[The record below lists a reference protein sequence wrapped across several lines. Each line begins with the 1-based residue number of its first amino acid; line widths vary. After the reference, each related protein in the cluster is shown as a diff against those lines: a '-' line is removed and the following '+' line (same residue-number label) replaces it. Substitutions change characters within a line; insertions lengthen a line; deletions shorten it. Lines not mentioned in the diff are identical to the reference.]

1 LGVEDDDDNN
11 NNNNNNNN
19 NKFVDNNNFF
29 LILLFIATVKT
40 QGTLV
45 CTRLVTHA
53 MLVTGSNFPNFKKR
67 MFKYAN
73 ILKPTRKI

>member
-1 LGVEDDDDNN
+1 MMMMMMMMIISLQIITI
-11 NNNNNNNN
+11 
-19 NKFVDNNNFF
+19 FF
-29 LILLFIATVKT
+29 LILLFIATMKT
-40 QGTLV
+40 QGILV

>member
-1 LGVEDDDDNN
+1 LGVEDDDDDDNN
-11 NNNNNNNN
+11 NNN
-19 NKFVDNNNFF
+19 KFADNNNFF

-53 MLVTGSNFPNFKKR
+53 MLVTGSNFPNVKKR